1 VALPDALTPSFLDE
15 VTSLPHVQ
23 SLISLSDTV
32 LELELAS
39 GADSQLTADMRFALA
54 LSLDRQALVDE
65 QANWALAGVQVA
77 TSHIYAQGQTGYHSS
92 PSTTPTTTANGAPT
106 TSTSTSTTTIGEGG
120 SINFPATPSP
130 AQASALMIA
139 SGYSR
144 PASGSWQNVF
154 GVTLSLRLVVDDGD
168 PWALATASQLQSQLK
183 NAGFAV
189 SIIPAAS
196 ATAAGEE
203 LSDGSADMALLPRV
217 ASPFLS
223 QSVAWY
229 SDLLGP
235 PGQDGSQDWSNY
247 ESTAFDNLITTASQQ
262 LNPTTAATD
271 YTAADMLLWE
281 DVVAVPLFTEPSA
294 LVWSRKAGEVTP
306 TPTSDSLLWYA
317 QYWSVRVPEAT
328 TNTTPPLPSP

>member
-1 VALPDALTPSFLDE
+1 
-15 VTSLPHVQ
+15 
-23 SLISLSDTV
+23 
-32 LELELAS
+32 
-39 GADSQLTADMRFALA
+39 
-54 LSLDRQALVDE
+54 
-65 QANWALAGVQVA
+65 
-77 TSHIYAQGQTGYHSS
+77 
-92 PSTTPTTTANGAPT
+92 
-106 TSTSTSTTTIGEGG
+106 
-120 SINFPATPSP
+120 
-130 AQASALMIA
+130 MIA

-189 SIIPAAS
+189 SIIPAAN